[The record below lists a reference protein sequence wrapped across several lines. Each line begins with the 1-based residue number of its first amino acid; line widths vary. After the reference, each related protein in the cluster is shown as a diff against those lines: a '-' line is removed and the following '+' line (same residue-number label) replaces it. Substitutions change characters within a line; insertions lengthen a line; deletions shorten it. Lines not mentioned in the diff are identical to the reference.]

1 MRGAVAV
8 LAAFACG
15 ACSHGGTR
23 VSSTPLPLVTG
34 NYPQYGHA
42 SNFSWVAG
50 RVALRPNGCAY
61 VVFDTHHS
69 SPYDGRVALFA
80 QQQTL
85 EQLHDGDMVVALGA
99 FNHAP
104 AGECGP
110 AALDIS
116 SIGEH

>member
-1 MRGAVAV
+1 M
-8 LAAFACG
+8 
-15 ACSHGGTR
+15 
-23 VSSTPLPLVTG
+23 SSTPLPLVTG

-42 SNFSWVAG
+42 SDFSWVAG

-85 EQLHDGDMVVALGA
+85 EQLHDGDMVVALPLPRAADDDVGS
-99 FNHAP
+99 
-104 AGECGP
+104 
-110 AALDIS
+110 AALDVS